1 MGVQAK
7 NPFVN
12 DEIDEDQNAGEETAA
27 VEVSLTHIDHVAI
40 AVFDLDDAIADY
52 RETFGVTVDHREIL
66 DDEGVEVAVLAVG
79 DSSIQLLTPT
89 RDDSPL
95 ARFLDQRGPGLHHV
109 GYRVADCG
117 AALTSMIHQGHEVV
131 DDEPRPGLDDTTVA
145 FVHPR
150 ALHGTLIQLVEV

>member
-40 AVFDLDDAIADY
+40 AVFDLDDAIDDY

-66 DDEGVEVAVLAVG
+66 DDEGVEVAMLAVA

-109 GYRVADCG
+109 GYRVADCA
-117 AALTSMIHQGHEVV
+117 AALTAMVDQGHEVV
-131 DDEPRPGLDDTTVA
+131 DDEPRPGLGHTTVA